1 MKHQFDQVPFALVA
15 RRQTGS
21 KVMALE
27 VEHNPGLVVDKELVL
42 EEMEELQAPE
52 KPIQYTVLRTGGNI
66 LDLVLKKPHN
76 YGRCDTVVS

>member
-1 MKHQFDQVPFALVA
+1 MLVEVEVKHQFDQVPFAPVA
-15 RRQTGS
+15 RRQTGNE
-21 KVMALE
+21 VMALE
-27 VEHNPGLVVDKELVL
+27 
-42 EEMEELQAPE
+42 MEEPQAPE